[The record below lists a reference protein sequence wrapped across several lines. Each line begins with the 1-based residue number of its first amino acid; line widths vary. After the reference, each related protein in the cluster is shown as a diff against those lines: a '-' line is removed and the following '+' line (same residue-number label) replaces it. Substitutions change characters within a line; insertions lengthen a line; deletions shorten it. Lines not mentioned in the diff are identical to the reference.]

1 MVSTAASRS
10 RFEEEDDFAYPTE
23 HTEWIPHYVMTEWEN
38 NAGIR
43 CISMLV
49 NLSSGSA
56 NSSSRGIDVDLD
68 NDGNTLTIGER
79 WSDMIQDMDQFYSKF
94 KKADGEGLDDYTE
107 RRFAMRKTLRKMMLK
122 FADPESKMVSVF
134 RKPLPFRVEP
144 TEMRVVFSGDKVGGR
159 YCHIDMIEK
168 KLQEIQEVM
177 MMDDIVND
185 TVPASEQKKRY
196 KKSR

>member
-1 MVSTAASRS
+1 MLTTLPVKELTPTTDYFFFYSLLPGVKRVPLADLDSSDILDAEDTASIPGVVSTAASRS

-79 WSDMIQDMDQFYSKF
+79 WSDMTQDMD
-94 KKADGEGLDDYTE
+94 
-107 RRFAMRKTLRKMMLK
+107 
-122 FADPESKMVSVF
+122 VF
-134 RKPLPFRVEP
+134 
-144 TEMRVVFSGDKVGGR
+144 
-159 YCHIDMIEK
+159 
-168 KLQEIQEVM
+168 
-177 MMDDIVND
+177 
-185 TVPASEQKKRY
+185 
-196 KKSR
+196 